1 MGVTLRG
8 KSPEVW
14 TASFSVAASAP
25 AGTQVTGSIV
35 RVAGQPAQSLLVVP
49 NDELWEIKDF
59 YVTSS
64 QTPDGLIQPVVNN
77 NIQPFQPDLNSLLIS
92 NQNKVKLDIP
102 IILKPGFQ
110 FYINTILLTAN
121 GTSAVTLTL
130 YIQVTRH
137 SLVTSE

>member
-14 TASFSVAASAP
+14 TISFSVPASAP

-59 YVTSS
+59 YVTST

-110 FYINTILLTAN
+110 FYINTILLSAN

-130 YIQVTRH
+130 YIQITRH
-137 SLVTSE
+137 SLVSE